1 MEEIERLITA
11 GESNAWAPKAFD
23 ALAQHW
29 PLLAVD
35 IAGVPWTEIDFP
47 EDLVRAERE
56 IEPALAGLPSVGE
69 AA

>member
-1 MEEIERLITA
+1 MEEVDRLLAA
-11 GESNAWAPKAFD
+11 GETNAWVPKAFD

-35 IAGVPWTEIDFP
+35 ITGAPWTEIDFP

-56 IEPALAGLPSVGE
+56 IEPALAGLLFVG
-69 AA
+69 AVA